1 MPAVKKYK
9 SDKVAARMNRKSRI
23 RKKVLGTAERPRL
36 SVFRSAKHIYV
47 QAIDDIAGHTVA
59 SASTM
64 ESSLRAN
71 ATATTDAATQVGKLI
86 GERVKAAGI
95 ESVIFDR
102 GGFKYH
108 GRVAA
113 IADGARAAGL
123 KL

>member
-1 MPAVKKYK
+1 MTTKQKQVL
-9 SDKVAARMNRKSRI
+9 RI
-23 RKKVLGTAERPRL
+23 RRHRRVRKHVTGTTERPRL
-36 SVFRSAKHIYV
+36 AVFRSNKHIYV

-64 ESSLRAN
+64 EADLRSA
-71 ATATTDAATQVGKLI
+71 ATATTDAATQVGRLI

-95 ESVIFDR
+95 ETVVFDR

-123 KL
+123 QL